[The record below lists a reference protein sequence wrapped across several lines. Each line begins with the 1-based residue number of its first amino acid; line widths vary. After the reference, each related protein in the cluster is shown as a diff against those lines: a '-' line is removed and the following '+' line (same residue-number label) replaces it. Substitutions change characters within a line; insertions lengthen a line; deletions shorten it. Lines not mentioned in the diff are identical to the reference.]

1 MPYSNNY
8 ENVRKMFWDGVSKGG
23 KLLHLDRNGIEYCVK
38 RALVDYMA
46 RTSKKEVGCESATVV
61 NMFNSLS
68 EGGFVDKIEKYF
80 NEPVRDQKDYDVWH
94 NECCKLFIDCMNQKI
109 KKSETYG
116 KAQKIVNMTMKTVY
130 CLEGAKK
137 FADLGY
143 FDYCHMPLD
152 SITLDWFRLTVARDW
167 FNKNRAKSA
176 QIRYGTEGGPLPKWG
191 NIDFLSGSISYKFSD
206 YEGNVALRIKKNS
219 YHYMFFVTLIREFFK
234 KGNVNNV
241 HDGLTPFQAEFYI
254 WPEWQWKTAAKN
266 LAEQDLIKK
275 LTANTGVSVCDP
287 EIKKLIANI
296 FAKCITLNGIY

>member
-8 ENVRKMFWDGVSKGG
+8 ENVRKMFWNGVSKDG
-23 KLLHLDRNGIEYCVK
+23 KLLNLDREGIEYCVK

-68 EGGFVDKIEKYF
+68 EGKFVDKIEKYF
-80 NEPVRDQKDYDVWH
+80 NDPVKDQKKYDDWH
-94 NECCKLFIDCMNQKI
+94 NECCDLFINCMNQKI

-130 CLEGAKK
+130 CLEGAKT

-152 SITLDWFRLTVARDW
+152 SITLDWFRLTVAKNW
-167 FNKNRAKSA
+167 YNGFLNKKPNILIS
-176 QIRYGTEGGPLPKWG
+176 TDGGPLPKWG
-191 NIDFLSGSISYKFSD
+191 KMDFMDNSIPLEFSD
-206 YEGNVALRIKKNS
+206 YDNDANRKNNGF

-287 EIKKLIANI
+287 EIKKLIASI
-296 FAKCITLNGIY
+296 LSKCKTLDGIY